1 MSFIDMLGKM
11 AESEVHTIKEVSLML
26 DEEQHVLR
34 YWERE
39 FEFLN
44 PLKNEAGNRIYGQKD
59 LAILRELKRLIRTE
73 RKTIQEAKRAFLE
86 AYPDGAIPV
95 VQHSRHDSHDEISS
109 LQKEL
114 RDIIHK
120 LRS

>member
-95 VQHSRHDSHDEISS
+95 VQQSRHDSHDEISS
-109 LQKEL
+109 LQQEL